1 VGLFV
6 GIGADG
12 HFRWNW
18 LIVVKAER
26 NGAVYVG
33 VLNRTGRRT
42 QEFPMKINWLGTTAV
57 ALLIGTG
64 AVIAQTQPDLPQK
77 RDEGPRAQ
85 TPSTQT
91 PSREAERPA
100 AGEQR
105 PADRMKDRTTQ
116 SEPKAGAKEL
126 QRGEGA
132 SPPDRRQAEEPQQP
146 HDAKQPSR
154 QSQDQPNRDE
164 RSPAGQTRQ
173 SQDEQKGR
181 DAKQP
186 TRQSQDQPSRDERS
200 PAGQTRQ
207 SQDEQRGRDARQP
220 ADAKQQQ
227 GQQQQ
232 LPGRDRNNQAGQ
244 PPGSPTAQQGMRPD
258 ETNRDR
264 QQGQITGQTGDSS
277 TRRDGRSSV
286 SVNEDQRR
294 QILERL
300 QRDRTAVNENVD
312 VRVNV
317 GERLPPRVRPRP
329 LPPDIVRI
337 APQYRDYEYTVIDD
351 RIAIVDPRTR
361 EVVDIIDEG
370 GGPSYGRTTRYEQR
384 DRVVLAGEQREM
396 LKRAV
401 RRTTTVGSSSSSG
414 SVQDSGCLTLQ
425 PVPEEL
431 TRSNPELSQYR
442 ILAIG
447 DQAVLVDPRQ
457 QKIVEVID

>member
-1 VGLFV
+1 
-6 GIGADG
+6 
-12 HFRWNW
+12 
-18 LIVVKAER
+18 
-26 NGAVYVG
+26 
-33 VLNRTGRRT
+33 
-42 QEFPMKINWLGTTAV
+42 MKINWLGTTAV

-64 AVIAQTQPDLPQK
+64 AVIAQTPPDVPQK

-85 TPSTQT
+85 TPSVQT
-91 PSREAERPA
+91 PSRDAERPA

-116 SEPKAGAKEL
+116 SEPKAGAREL

-173 SQDEQKGR
+173 NQDEQKGRDAKQPTKQSQDQPSRDERSPAGQTRQSQDEQKGH

-244 PPGSPTAQQGMRPD
+244 PPGSPTAQQGVRPD

>member
-1 VGLFV
+1 L
-6 GIGADG
+6 
-12 HFRWNW
+12 NW

-64 AVIAQTQPDLPQK
+64 AVIAQTPPDVPQK

-85 TPSTQT
+85 TPSVQT
-91 PSREAERPA
+91 PSRDAERPA

-116 SEPKAGAKEL
+116 SEPKAGAREL

-164 RSPAGQTRQ
+164 RSPAGQSRQ

-186 TRQSQDQPSRDERS
+186 TKQSQDQPSRDERS

>member
-1 VGLFV
+1 L
-6 GIGADG
+6 
-12 HFRWNW
+12 NW

-26 NGAVYVG
+26 NGARYVG

-64 AVIAQTQPDLPQK
+64 AVIAQTPPDVPQK

-85 TPSTQT
+85 TPSVQT
-91 PSREAERPA
+91 PSRDAERPA

-126 QRGEGA
+126 QRGEGV

-173 SQDEQKGR
+173 SQDEQRGR
-181 DAKQP
+181 DARQP
-186 TRQSQDQPSRDERS
+186 SRQSQDQPSRDERS

>member
-1 VGLFV
+1 LTGKTP
-6 GIGADG
+6 GADG

-26 NGAVYVG
+26 NSALYVG

-64 AVIAQTQPDLPQK
+64 AVIAQTPPDVPQK

-85 TPSTQT
+85 TPSVQT
-91 PSREAERPA
+91 PSRDAERPA

-116 SEPKAGAKEL
+116 SEPKAGAREL

-186 TRQSQDQPSRDERS
+186 TKQSQDQPSRDERS

-414 SVQDSGCLTLQ
+414 SLQDSSCLTLQ